1 MPPRRGRC
9 ASAIL
14 VGPFAE
20 IAQWEERLIRNQQG
34 RGSRPRFSSRT
45 VVGKTTAEKNIIERG
60 HKHMKRNKDL
70 RKFFGK
76 KLKDTVT
83 GVVGTC
89 TGSANYL
96 GGDDMVLLA
105 YRDSTGAANEGWYL
119 FGRCEVLEEAEDT
132 AEG

>member
-1 MPPRRGRC
+1 
-9 ASAIL
+9 
-14 VGPFAE
+14 
-20 IAQWEERLIRNQQG
+20 
-34 RGSRPRFSSRT
+34 
-45 VVGKTTAEKNIIERG
+45 
-60 HKHMKRNKDL
+60 MKRNKDL

-105 YRDSTGAANEGWYL
+105 
-119 FGRCEVLEEAEDT
+119 
-132 AEG
+132 